1 MDDAGGVYLSD
12 GSLLF
17 QSVDIIA
24 PPCDDPYLYGRIAAA
39 NALSDLYARGA
50 TPLCA
55 LQVLALP
62 PSKVPPDVAARIVQ
76 GGLDALAEAGA
87 VSLGG
92 HTLKEA
98 NVFYGLAVTGHARP
112 DRVISMRGARPG
124 DVLVLTKPI
133 GTGIVIEQ
141 LKGGHVSEAEAR
153 PVLEGM
159 ARLNAPAARHMVRL
173 GAHAATDVTG
183 FGLGGHAWHL
193 AVASRVDLVLRWS
206 DVPVYE
212 LAARLWAQGLWTG
225 ASRTNAKYYSSHVV
239 WDPPEAAEWWERALF
254 DPQTS
259 GGLLIALPSSVAED
273 FCAAMEADGFPA
285 RVVGAVRPM
294 AQATARVIVKQ

>member
-1 MDDAGGVYLSD
+1 MDDAGGVYLPD
-12 GSLLF
+12 GSVLF
-17 QSVDIIA
+17 QSVDVIA

-50 TPLCA
+50 APLCA
-55 LQVLALP
+55 LHVLALP
-62 PSKVPPDVAARIVQ
+62 PSQVPADVAARILQ

-98 NVFYGLAVTGHARP
+98 NVFYGLAVTGYARP
-112 DRVISMRGARPG
+112 DQVVSMRGARPG

-141 LKGGHVSEAEAR
+141 LKGGNVSESEAR
-153 PVLEGM
+153 PVFEGM
-159 ARLNAPAARHMVRL
+159 ARLNASAARHMVRL

-183 FGLGGHAWHL
+183 FGLGGHAWQL
-193 AVASRVDLVLRWS
+193 AQASGVDLVLQWS
-206 DVPVYE
+206 DVPVYD
-212 LAARLWAQGLWTG
+212 LAARLWAQDLWTG
-225 ASRTNAKYYSSHVV
+225 ASRANLRHYAPRIV
-239 WDPPEAAEWWERALF
+239 WDPPEAAERWERALF

-259 GGLLIALPSSVAED
+259 GGLLIALPPAAVED
-273 FCAAMEADGFPA
+273 FCTALEAEGFP
-285 RVVGAVRPM
+285 VWVIGTVRPM
-294 AQATARVIVKQ
+294 TQATAQVVVRQ

>member
-1 MDDAGGVYLSD
+1 MDDAGGVYLPD

-50 TPLCA
+50 VPLCA

-62 PSKVPPDVAARIVQ
+62 PSKVPADVAARIVQ
-76 GGLDALAEAGA
+76 GSLDALAEAGA

-112 DRVISMRGARPG
+112 DRVVSMRGARPG
-124 DVLVLTKPI
+124 DVLILTKPI

-141 LKGGHVSEAEAR
+141 LKGGGISEAEAR

-159 ARLNAPAARHMVRL
+159 ARLNASAARHMVRW

-193 AVASRVDLVLRWS
+193 AVASQVDLVLYWS
-206 DVPVYE
+206 KVPIYE
-212 LAARLWAQGLWTG
+212 PAARLWAQGLWTG
-225 ASRTNAKYYSSHVV
+225 ASRTNVKYYSSHVL
-239 WDPPEAAEWWERALF
+239 WDPPEAAERWERVLF

-259 GGLLIALPSSVAED
+259 GGLLIALPPAVAED
-273 FCAAMEADGFPA
+273 FCAALEADGFSA
-285 RVVGAVRPM
+285 RVIGTVQPM
-294 AQATARVIVKQ
+294 TQAMARVIVRP